1 MARDLRRLRVDFD
14 EIDIERNETLECV
27 YGESI
32 PVLLNDGFE
41 VARAPQTER
50 SLRDALIRTGLLPA
64 VP

>member
-14 EIDIERNETLECV
+14 EIDIERNETLERV